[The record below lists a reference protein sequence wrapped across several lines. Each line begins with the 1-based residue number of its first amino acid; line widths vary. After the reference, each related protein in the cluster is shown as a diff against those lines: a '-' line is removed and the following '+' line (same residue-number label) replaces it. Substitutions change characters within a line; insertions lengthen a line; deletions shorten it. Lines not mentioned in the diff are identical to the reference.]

1 MDRDP
6 GVGKYYGAALV
17 RVLRFFSDLSNLVSW
32 ALGGPAVQSF
42 EFFWFQTVSIPTL
55 SRFTQSS
62 LNEGILIEKYS
73 WILGKRNE
81 KTTLKNR
88 SYQLC
93 PPQGHLAR
101 CWPAANRRRYKLC
114 GPFPVGLEPG
124 RGFHSLSK
132 TMTTFQPR
140 PGDACTWIPETA
152 FYDFDDELEE
162 QDLSLQDL
170 QIGYEILH
178 KAFTEANISFAA
190 IGDFVFSIMGGRKD
204 PTHDVDFQINSTP
217 VELFT
222 KLRTIEKYVYHT
234 GRTFRSLT
242 DYFLRLRLKIGL
254 QADNFRVHCN
264 IGTDKWMGVNML
276 MTSKTRF
283 YNPFRGSLTPT
294 TNRKEP
300 WRDFGR
306 I

>member
-1 MDRDP
+1 
-6 GVGKYYGAALV
+6 
-17 RVLRFFSDLSNLVSW
+17 
-32 ALGGPAVQSF
+32 
-42 EFFWFQTVSIPTL
+42 
-55 SRFTQSS
+55 
-62 LNEGILIEKYS
+62 
-73 WILGKRNE
+73 
-81 KTTLKNR
+81 
-88 SYQLC
+88 
-93 PPQGHLAR
+93 
-101 CWPAANRRRYKLC
+101 
-114 GPFPVGLEPG
+114 
-124 RGFHSLSK
+124 
-132 TMTTFQPR
+132 MTTFQPR

-222 KLRTIEKYVYHT
+222 KLRTIE
-234 GRTFRSLT
+234 
-242 DYFLRLRLKIGL
+242 RLRLKIGL

-276 MTSKTRF
+276 MTKKNLDEISGEYKGISMLNITPLLQTKLESFVSSTAVCDASDIMYLVEIHATAIDPSKLDQTQVDYF
-283 YNPFRGSLTPT
+283 LENAELKAKAKKTAQT
-294 TNRKEP
+294 VLKA
-300 WRDFGR
+300 
-306 I
+306 